1 MNLTVADVL
10 DTTQDMLKANCTTT
24 AFAED
29 KSNYWEPALY
39 YINPDGTYSL
49 VAPKNVVIYY
59 TSNFNNAVPYPE
71 GLRMVVGNAMKRDQG
86 AQRFQGVQINWDEKK
101 DQGEFLT
108 QFPTKAAPQGWLTT
122 RLFFP
127 SCGLASQDLDS
138 DDHFSHMAYPVHGGN
153 YWASNARQCPDT
165 HPIAYPAIQLE
176 TFYKLTDEQKANWR
190 PGETNLVW
198 SNGDTRGDTLH
209 GDFVNGWPTHIMQQ
223 LIDSKTKDFMRPID
237 NIFGQ
242 DQDTQ
247 YKAAQQ
253 CLMEVSLARL
263 QQLTN
268 TG

>member
-1 MNLTVADVL
+1 
-10 DTTQDMLKANCTTT
+10 MLKANCTTT

-49 VAPKNVVIYY
+49 MTPTNVVVYY
-59 TSNFNNAVPYPE
+59 TSKFKNSVPFPE

-86 AQRFQGVQINWDEKK
+86 AERFQGVQLNWDEKAS
-101 DQGEFLT
+101 QGESFT
-108 QFPTKAAPQGWLTT
+108 QFPTKSAPQGWITT

-153 YWASNARQCPDT
+153 YWATNARQCPDT
-165 HPIAYPAIQLE
+165 HPIAYPSIQLE

-190 PGETNLVW
+190 NGGTNLVW

-209 GDFVNGWPTHIMQQ
+209 GDFVNGW
-223 LIDSKTKDFMRPID
+223 DSKVLQHAID
-237 NIFGQ
+237 KQMEAFADPVDRIFGQ
-242 DQDTQ
+242 DGATQ
-247 YKAAQQ
+247 YRAAQQ
-253 CLMEVSLARL
+253 CLMEVRSA
-263 QQLTN
+263 
-268 TG
+268 